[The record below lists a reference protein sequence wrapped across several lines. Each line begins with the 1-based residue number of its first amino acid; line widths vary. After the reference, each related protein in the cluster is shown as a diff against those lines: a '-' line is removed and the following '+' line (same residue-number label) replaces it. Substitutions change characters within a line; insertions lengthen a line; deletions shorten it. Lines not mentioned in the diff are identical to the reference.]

1 MAERVVAVTGAAG
14 FIGSHVVRMLRTGG
28 FEVRAVV
35 RPGARKRHVLGPSGG
50 AAIQLAA
57 VVRLGPWYPLYLLGV
72 RARPLEVLA
81 VLAPIVPVLGS
92 GQYRSMPLDVR
103 DLLAVVGQALRRDD
117 VLGEVYEL
125 GGPHALTYDGLL
137 DDVMA
142 VLGLRRWKVH
152 MPMSLARALVREFRY
167 LPNPPI
173 TQDEFEALLVD
184 NVCDN
189 TKAVR
194 TFGLTLKPFRDAMRY
209 ALHHPRQFDE
219 SGR

>member
-1 MAERVVAVTGAAG
+1 
-14 FIGSHVVRMLRTGG
+14 
-28 FEVRAVV
+28 
-35 RPGARKRHVLGPSGG
+35 
-50 AAIQLAA
+50 
-57 VVRLGPWYPLYLLGV
+57 
-72 RARPLEVLA
+72 
-81 VLAPIVPVLGS
+81 
-92 GQYRSMPLDVR
+92 MPLDVR

-125 GGPHALTYDGLL
+125 GGPHALTYDRLL

-194 TFGLTLKPFRDAMRY
+194 TFGLTLRPFQDAMRY
-209 ALHHPRQFDE
+209 ALHPRQFDG
-219 SGR
+219 SRR